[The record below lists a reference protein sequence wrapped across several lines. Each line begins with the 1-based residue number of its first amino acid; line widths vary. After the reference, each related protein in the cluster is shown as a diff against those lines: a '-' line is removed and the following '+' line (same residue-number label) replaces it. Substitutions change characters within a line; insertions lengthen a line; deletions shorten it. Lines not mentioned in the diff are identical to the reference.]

1 MIDES
6 LLKSNFIGRDGFRWW
21 MGQIPPEPYDQQ
33 GNSGWGN
40 RFKVRI
46 LGYHP
51 LDDQT
56 LKNEDLPWAL
66 VMLPTTAGT
75 GGAGRSE
82 SVRISAGDIVFGFFM
97 DGDDAQQPVIMGAL
111 GGTAD
116 WNKDAQYSFPFKP
129 FTGYTSKIQK
139 PPASRSTANQT
150 NEQNITSNQAP
161 IQTDEQ
167 KAKAINRASASPSI
181 GTAVVPANTCE
192 NTTVSTTEA
201 ALRNLLK
208 KFNKYNK
215 DLTKLQQ
222 DIDKTAEVIKGSAG
236 WLVGEIFKYIDKQL
250 VGDDKEPGLIPNA
263 LNGIYTSTY
272 TATLASTGNPAI
284 ANQTATETIKSFSP
298 AIEATEVALVCV
310 GNAIVEGLLT
320 LIKELL
326 YALLENLEN
335 FAECVVDQFI
345 TTLLNS
351 IVNAIQ
357 DGLSDVLGGITS
369 LLGSAIDIVSLA
381 LEAISFF
388 DSLESAFDC
397 SQANKKCDGAK
408 QWTVGAGPKDSK
420 DVDESFDNMFNLI
433 NQGAGL
439 VNNAINIGQ
448 GVADG
453 LGELTGGFT
462 DFVSIFNGDSLLPDS
477 TGSIGECS
485 TALSNCGPTQISI
498 FGGGGTGAEAIPVFG
513 DTVVDV
519 LTNSSLGQNINQTS
533 GIIGAV
539 VTNAGS
545 GYQFPPYVEITDSC
559 GLGYGAKAEACLEN
573 GQVCGVLITSSGDF
587 NPTTGSGSTVGIG
600 STTPIYG
607 TVPSL
612 ITGDQEPSGIVT
624 TGVGIGSTT
633 PIIGI
638 VGTVITSPGTGYT
651 SGITTSNNDQIYN
664 VEVNEVGALITVT
677 PINISQPTTTEQ
689 IPLSNLGGTGGVV
702 YPVFGFILPSTP
714 TIDITT
720 GITTGVISIIDCVT

>member
-33 GNSGWGN
+33 GNNGWGN

-51 LDDQT
+51 LDEQT
-56 LKNEDLPWAL
+56 LSNEDLPWAL

-116 WNKDAQYSFPFKP
+116 WNKDAQYSFPFQP

-150 NEQNITSNQAP
+150 NEQNVTSNQAP
-161 IQTDEQ
+161 IQTDEK
-167 KAKAINRASASPSI
+167 KAKAINRASAAPSI
-181 GTAVVPANTCE
+181 GTVVTPANTCE

-201 ALRNLLK
+201 ALQNLLK
-208 KFNKYNK
+208 KFEKYDK
-215 DLTKLQQ
+215 DLNKLQQ

-236 WLVGEIFKYIDKQL
+236 WLVGEIFKYIDKVL
-250 VGDDKEPGLIPNA
+250 VGDENGPGLIPNA
-263 LNGIYTSTY
+263 LNSLYVATY
-272 TATLASTGNPAI
+272 TPLVATAGPAV
-284 ANQTATETIKSFSP
+284 AHQTAAETIKSFSP
-298 AIEATEVALVCV
+298 AVEAVEVALICI

-345 TTLLNS
+345 TTLLDS
-351 IVNAIQ
+351 IVSAIQ
-357 DGLSDVLGGITS
+357 DGLSGVLGGITS

-397 SQANKKCDGAK
+397 NQENKKCNGAK
-408 QWTVGAGPKDSK
+408 TWTVGAGPKDSK

-433 NQGAGL
+433 NQGVGL
-439 VNNAINIGQ
+439 VNDAINIGQ
-448 GVADG
+448 DVTDG

-485 TALSNCGPTQISI
+485 TALSNCGPAEISI
-498 FGGGGTGAEAIPVFG
+498 FGGGGTGAEAIPIFG
-513 DTVVDV
+513 DAVVDV

-539 VTNAGS
+539 ITNSGS
-545 GYQFPPYVEITDSC
+545 GYQFPPYVEISDSC
-559 GLGYGAKAEACLEN
+559 GLGYGAQADTILDPN
-573 GQVCGVLITSSGDF
+573 GGVGALIITSPGDF
-587 NPTTGSGSTVGIG
+587 NPISTTTGIG

-607 TVPSL
+607 TIANP
-612 ITGDQEPSGIVT
+612 ITGNLQPTGVVT

-638 VGTVITSPGTGYT
+638 VTSIITSPGTGYT
-651 SGITTSNNDQIYN
+651 SGIVTSNNNQEYSITTN
-664 VEVNEVGALITVT
+664 AVGNIISAT
-677 PINISQPTTTEQ
+677 PINISQPTQLEQ
-689 IPLSNLGGTGGVV
+689 IPLGNLGGTGGVV

-714 TIDITT
+714 T
-720 GITTGVISIIDCVT
+720 GVISIIDCVT

>member
-33 GNSGWGN
+33 GNNGWGN

-51 LDDQT
+51 LDEQT
-56 LKNEDLPWAL
+56 LSNEDLPWAL

-75 GGAGRSE
+75 GGAGRSA

-116 WNKDAQYSFPFKP
+116 WNKDAQYSFPFQP

-150 NEQNITSNQAP
+150 NEQNVTSNQAP
-161 IQTDEQ
+161 IQTDE
-167 KAKAINRASASPSI
+167 KNASKIGRACAAPSI
-181 GTAVVPANTCE
+181 GKVVTPANTCE

-201 ALRNLLK
+201 ALQNLLK
-208 KFNKYNK
+208 KFEKYDR
-215 DLTKLQQ
+215 DLNKLQQ

-250 VGDDKEPGLIPNA
+250 VGDENGPGLIPNA
-263 LNGIYTSTY
+263 LNSLYVATY
-272 TATLASTGNPAI
+272 TPLVATAGPAV
-284 ANQTATETIKSFSP
+284 AHQTAAETIKSFSP
-298 AIEATEVALVCV
+298 AVEAVEVALICI

-351 IVNAIQ
+351 VVSAIEE
-357 DGLSDVLGGITS
+357 GLSGVLGGITS

-397 SQANKKCDGAK
+397 NQTNKKCDGAK
-408 QWTVGAGPKDSK
+408 TWTVGAGPKDSK

-433 NQGAGL
+433 NEGAGL
-439 VNNAINIGQ
+439 VNDAINIGQ
-448 GVADG
+448 DVTDG

-485 TALSNCGPTQISI
+485 TALTDCGPAEISI
-498 FGGGGTGAEAIPVFG
+498 FGGGGTGAEAIPIFG
-513 DTVVDV
+513 DAVVDV

-539 VTNAGS
+539 ITNSGS
-545 GYQFPPYVEITDSC
+545 GYQFPPYVEISDSC
-559 GLGYGAKAEACLEN
+559 GLGYGAQADAILDPN
-573 GQVCGVLITSSGDF
+573 GGIGALIVTSPGDF
-587 NPTTGSGSTVGIG
+587 NPISTTGIT

-607 TVPSL
+607 TVTNP
-612 ITGDQEPSGIVT
+612 ITGSLQPSGIVTTGIGTTGIITT

-638 VGTVITSPGTGYT
+638 VTSIITSPGTGYT
-651 SGITTSNNDQIYN
+651 SGIVTSNNNQEYSITTN
-664 VEVNEVGALITVT
+664 AVGSIISAT
-677 PINISQPTTTEQ
+677 PINISQPTQLEQ
-689 IPLSNLGGTGGVV
+689 IPLGNLGGTGGVV

-714 TIDITT
+714 T
-720 GITTGVISIIDCVT
+720 GVISIIDCVT

>member
-21 MGQIPPEPYDQQ
+21 MGQIPPEPHNEQ
-33 GNSGWGN
+33 GNGGWGN

-51 LDDQT
+51 LDDKT

-75 GGAGRSE
+75 GGAGKAA

-116 WNKDAQYSFPFKP
+116 WNRDASYSFPFQP
-129 FTGYTSKIQK
+129 FTGYTSKIPK

-150 NEQNITSNQAP
+150 NEQNVTSNEPP
-161 IQTDEQ
+161 IQTDEK
-167 KAKAINRASASPSI
+167 KAASVGKASASPAI

-192 NTTVSTTEA
+192 NSTVSTTEA

-208 KFNKYNK
+208 KFEKYDK
-215 DLTKLQQ
+215 DLNKLQQ

-250 VGDDKEPGLIPNA
+250 VGDENAPGLIPNA
-263 LNGIYTSTY
+263 LNGIYTATY
-272 TATLASTGNPAI
+272 TPLVATAGPAV
-284 ANQTATETIKSFSP
+284 AHQTAAETIKSFSP
-298 AIEATEVALVCV
+298 AVEAVEIALICI

-326 YALLENLEN
+326 YQLLENLEN
-335 FAECVVDQFI
+335 FVDCVVDQFI
-345 TTLLNS
+345 TTLLDS
-351 IVNAIQ
+351 IVSAIE
-357 DGLSDVLGGITS
+357 DGLSGVLGGITS

-397 SQANKKCDGAK
+397 NQTNKKCNGAK

-433 NQGAGL
+433 NEGAGL

-448 GVADG
+448 DVVDGV
-453 LGELTGGFT
+453 GELSAGFT

-485 TALSNCGPTQISI
+485 TALSDCGPAEISI
-498 FGGGGTGAEAIPVFG
+498 FGGGGTGAEAIPIFG

-519 LTNSSLGQNINQTS
+519 LTTSSLGQNINQTA

-545 GYQFPPYVEITDSC
+545 GYEFPPFVEISDSC
-559 GLGYGAKAEACLEN
+559 GLGYGAKAETIVDPN
-573 GQVCGVLITSSGDF
+573 GGIGALIVTSPGDF
-587 NPTTGSGSTVGIG
+587 NPISTTTGNTGTITGTSGIS
-600 STTPIYG
+600 STTPIY
-607 TVPSL
+607 TT
-612 ITGDQEPSGIVT
+612 ITGDGGNPILSGIT
-624 TGVGIGSTT
+624 TVGIGSTT

-638 VGTVITSPGTGYT
+638 VTAIITSTGTGYT
-651 SGITTSNNDQIYN
+651 SGIVTSNNGQEYN
-664 VEVNEVGALITVT
+664 VTVGSVGNLISVT
-677 PINISQPTTTEQ
+677 PINITTPTTLEQ
-689 IPLSNLGGTGGVV
+689 IPIGNLNGSGGVV
-702 YPVFGFILPSTP
+702 YPVFGFILTSTP
-714 TIDITT
+714 TD
-720 GITTGVISIIDCVT
+720 VISIVDCVT